1 VDEASRTRARTI
13 ARTTAVG
20 VVGNLLIA
28 AFKVAVGV
36 STSSLAFVSEGVNN
50 AADALTAALVWG
62 GSKLARRHP
71 DAKHPF
77 GYGRLEYLS
86 ALVVAGIIILSGF
99 EVLQAS
105 TRLLLHPRPLCV
117 SVPALVVI
125 AFAAAAKFALGEWTL
140 RTGRR
145 IGSTALAAVGQD
157 GRNDSFNSVVTIGAS
172 LVFLATGRSVDA
184 YAGLITSALILKS
197 GWGILRYTIAE
208 ILGRP
213 SEGRLAERLYSRI
226 RQTPGVLGA
235 ADLMLHNYGPEKW
248 SGSVNVEMD
257 HKLTVGET
265 YAVLHRLQLA
275 IMHEEKVTLVFGVY
289 AVDNDHAEIR
299 RIREGVAA
307 FVRRQEHVKS
317 YHALYIDAAAK
328 RLYCDLVVDYDLRDW
343 ESLRR
348 DFTAYMKDLRP
359 DDELMLTIE
368 TEFV

>member
-1 VDEASRTRARTI
+1 V
-13 ARTTAVG
+13 
-20 VVGNLLIA
+20 NLLIA
-28 AFKVAVGV
+28 AFKVAVGLL
-36 STSSLAFVSEGVNN
+36 TSSLAFVSEGINN

-71 DAKHPF
+71 DARHPF

-86 ALVVAGIIILSGF
+86 ALVVAGIIVLSGV

-105 TRLLLHPRPLCV
+105 VHLLRNPREMSV
-117 SVPALVVI
+117 SVPALVVVAI
-125 AFAAAAKFALGEWTL
+125 AAVAKFVLGEWTL

-184 YAGLITSALILKS
+184 YAGLITSGLILKS
-197 GWGILRYTIAE
+197 GWEILRYTVSE
-208 ILGRP
+208 LLGRP
-213 SEGRLAERLYSRI
+213 GEKELAERLYARI
-226 RQTPGVLGA
+226 RKTPGVLGA

-257 HKLTVGET
+257 HSLTVGET
-265 YAVLHRLQLA
+265 YAVLHKLQLV

-299 RIREGVAA
+299 KIREGVAA
-307 FVRRQEHVKS
+307 FIRQAEHVKS
-317 YHALYIDAAAK
+317 YHALYIDAEAK
-328 RLYCDLVVDYDLRDW
+328 RLYCDLVVDYDLQDW

-348 DFTAYMKDLRP
+348 DFTAYMKGFCP
-359 DDELMLTIE
+359 DNELELTIE